1 MTADNLITPAE
12 LAERLRVSVAHLA
25 NWRYRGVG
33 PKFVKMGK
41 LVRYQESAVEEW
53 LQDNTHQQTEE
64 A

>member
-1 MTADNLITPAE
+1 MTADNLITPKQ
-12 LAERLRVSVAHLA
+12 LAERLSVSVAQLA

-41 LVRYQESAVEEW
+41 LVRYQESAVEAW

-64 A
+64 S